1 MRLNVWKYFKKKKK
15 TLFNETHK
23 GVFMAEMKPDKKS
36 LKNIL
41 VAEDDAYYQIP
52 IYQRPY
58 QWTEENCEKL
68 LDDLLSSYECY
79 KESDYFCGSLV
90 LIAIGID
97 SETNATTYDIVD
109 GQQRLSTFIL
119 LAKVLATLYNK
130 DLNTT
135 SRGLL
140 EKSLGDTD
148 GEKRKRLIFDTIG
161 LNAEKDFQNALDFFD
176 DLDASKGKNS
186 KSNDPS
192 KGKNS
197 YLKNAICL
205 KNYLEK
211 KEIVDINDFI
221 RWLYFKVIFIKTTC
235 SNISMALRIF
245 SVLNARGLPLHA
257 IDVFKVEL
265 LKKLAKEKDQE
276 DFVYRW
282 NALRQKCSENE
293 SKFPKR
299 KENKREKNA
308 AEILFSWYLTYL
320 HPVTSGKNM
329 EERLADQ
336 FERLNKT
343 PLEYL
348 KGVEDFYNAYCEVLE
363 MQDRHAHLLSYL
375 ASDFWHII
383 LCTSILHNYSQSEIE
398 TLKELLVKFYYQ
410 NWVAEQKEP
419 KKQTN
424 CNIINALK
432 EKKNI
437 DDIISIVK
445 QYLDK
450 NKITQNF
457 REKLKDDHLYEK
469 HKKSSKNSWL
479 KSILILVE
487 YFMSDDPKPKR
498 IQMDKNLHVEHILPQ
513 KSDPSSQWAKDFSE
527 EERERYTHSLAN
539 LTLLGGKKNTNASN
553 LDFQDKK
560 KIYMGEEIRLNKKKP
575 FRVMTCYKMT
585 IDIAHHYTEWTPKS
599 LEKREKE
606 LIEIIESV
614 LTL

>member
-1 MRLNVWKYFKKKKK
+1 MA
-15 TLFNETHK
+15 NESIEGK
-23 GVFMAEMKPDKKS
+23 AYQ
-36 LKNIL
+36 LKDIL
-41 VAEDDAYYQIP
+41 ATELSAYYQIP
-52 IYQRPY
+52 MYQRPY
-58 QWTEENCEKL
+58 QWTEKNCEKL
-68 LDDLLSSYECY
+68 LDDLFFSYECY

-90 LIAIGID
+90 LILISED
-97 SETNATTYDIVD
+97 SKAKTYDIVD

-119 LAKVLATLYNK
+119 LAKVLATLYDK
-130 DLNTT
+130 DLNEEDEDYKIN
-135 SRGLL
+135 RGFL

-148 GEKRKRLIFDTIG
+148 KEKRKRLIFNTIG
-161 LNAEKDFQNALDFFD
+161 LNAKKDFQDALKFFD
-176 DLDASKGKNS
+176 DLDASKGENS

-192 KGKNS
+192 KGKNR

-211 KEIVDINDFI
+211 KEIANINHFI

-235 SNISMALRIF
+235 SSISMALRIF

-282 NALRQKCSENE
+282 NALRQKCLDNE
-293 SKFPKR
+293 SKFPER

-375 ASDFWHII
+375 ASDFWRII

-445 QYLDK
+445 QYLDE

-469 HKKSSKNSWL
+469 HKKSSKSSWL
-479 KSILILVE
+479 RPILILVE

-498 IQMDKNLHVEHILPQ
+498 IQTNDFHVEHILPQ
-513 KSDPSSQWAKDFSE
+513 KPTLSSQWVKDFSE
-527 EERERYTHSLAN
+527 EERELYTHSLAN
-539 LTLLGGKKNTNASN
+539 LTLLGGTKNKEASN
-553 LDFQDKK
+553 LDFKDKK
-560 KIYMGEEIRLNKKKP
+560 KIYMGEEKKT
-575 FRVMTCYKMT
+575 FRAMTCYDTTK
-585 IDIAHHYTEWTPKS
+585 DIAHHYTEWTPKS
-599 LEKREKE
+599 LEKREKD
-606 LIEIIESV
+606 LMSIIESV

>member
-1 MRLNVWKYFKKKKK
+1 M
-15 TLFNETHK
+15 TNESIEGK
-23 GVFMAEMKPDKKS
+23 AYQ
-36 LKNIL
+36 LKDIL
-41 VAEDDAYYQIP
+41 ATELSAYYQIP
-52 IYQRPY
+52 TYQRPY
-58 QWTEENCEKL
+58 QWTEKNCEKL
-68 LDDLLSSYECY
+68 LDDLFSSYEY
-79 KESDYFCGSLV
+79 YEESDYFCGSLV
-90 LIAIGID
+90 LIAIDID
-97 SETNATTYDIVD
+97 SKTNATTYDIVD

-119 LAKVLATLYNK
+119 LAKVLVTLYDKVLNDKVLNK
-130 DLNTT
+130 T
-135 SRGLL
+135 SRDFL

-176 DLDASKGKNS
+176 DLDASKGENS

-211 KEIVDINDFI
+211 KEIENINDFI
-221 RWLYFKVIFIKTTC
+221 IWLYLKVIFIKTTC

-282 NALRQKCSENE
+282 NALRQKCLDNE

-329 EERLADQ
+329 EERLANQ

-348 KGVEDFYNAYCEVLE
+348 KSVEDFYNAYCEVLE

-375 ASDFWHII
+375 ASDFWRII
-383 LCTSILHNYSQSEIE
+383 LCTSILHNYSQSEKE
-398 TLKELLVKFYYQ
+398 ALKELLVKFYYQ

-419 KKQTN
+419 KKQTS

-432 EKKNI
+432 EKKSVE
-437 DDIISIVK
+437 DIASIVK
-445 QYLDK
+445 KYLDE

-469 HKKSSKNSWL
+469 HQKNSKNPWL
-479 KSILILVE
+479 RPILILVE

-498 IQMDKNLHVEHILPQ
+498 IQTNDFHIEHILPQ
-513 KSDPSSQWAKDFSE
+513 NPDPSSQWVKDFSE
-527 EERERYTHSLAN
+527 
-539 LTLLGGKKNTNASN
+539 
-553 LDFQDKK
+553 
-560 KIYMGEEIRLNKKKP
+560 
-575 FRVMTCYKMT
+575 
-585 IDIAHHYTEWTPKS
+585 
-599 LEKREKE
+599 
-606 LIEIIESV
+606 
-614 LTL
+614 